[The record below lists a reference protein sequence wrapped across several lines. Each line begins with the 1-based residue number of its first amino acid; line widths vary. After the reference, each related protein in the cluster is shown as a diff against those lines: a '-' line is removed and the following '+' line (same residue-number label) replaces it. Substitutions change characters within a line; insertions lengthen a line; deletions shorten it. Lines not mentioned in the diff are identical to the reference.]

1 MDNRFI
7 DRITMT
13 TGKYLL
19 DGHDVVPCED
29 LLEWALNFE
38 TTDRQVALTK
48 FDQDDGTQ
56 ITISTVFIGLDHAFY
71 EHEGP
76 PVVFETMVF
85 NGKFDGYQD
94 RYCTWEQAE
103 RGHQEWCNKVE
114 WGHDDE
120 MG

>member
-1 MDNRFI
+1 MTNDRFI
-7 DRITMT
+7 DRMTMT

-38 TTDRQVALTK
+38 TMDRVVGLTN

-56 ITISTVFIGLDHAFY
+56 VTVSTVFIGLDHSFSR
-71 EHEGP
+71 HEGP
-76 PVVFETMVF
+76 PIVFETMVF
-85 NGKFDGYQD
+85 GGKLDGYQD

-103 RGHQEWCNKVE
+103 RGHQEMCNKVE
-114 WGHDDE
+114 WDL
-120 MG
+120 